1 MYCIGDCT
9 LQMSTKI
16 IKASAAEPDV
26 FETSISQALV
36 ELETNSDL
44 KAQLRELYI
53 TKAKEIELHN
63 KKVRTLQLKL
73 LRTKTFSL
81 LGHYFHVLPTCKVIL
96 KAQPPCVVLQWL
108 TCSYSIKL
116 HVLIPQTTFER
127 CITSISSICSL

>member
-1 MYCIGDCT
+1 
-9 LQMSTKI
+9 MSTKI

-63 KKVRTLQLKL
+63 KKVTKNSFFLQKLSLDSNEWFSTL
-73 LRTKTFSL
+73 
-81 LGHYFHVLPTCKVIL
+81 
-96 KAQPPCVVLQWL
+96 
-108 TCSYSIKL
+108 
-116 HVLIPQTTFER
+116 
-127 CITSISSICSL
+127 

>member
-1 MYCIGDCT
+1 
-9 LQMSTKI
+9 MSTKI

-81 LGHYFHVLPTCKVIL
+81 LGHYFDVLPTCKVIL
-96 KAQPPCVVLQWL
+96 KSQPPCVAIQWL
-108 TCSYSIKL
+108 TCSYFVKFNAL
-116 HVLIPQTTFER
+116 TP
-127 CITSISSICSL
+127 